1 MAHGSGPAFDVAAS
15 RLESYQGA
23 YGRLRPKL
31 EGWSPEGVPE
41 NELDSYFLEFANRVM
56 IEEPGQL
63 PRALA
68 ARDAQQRRKL
78 DSRVPA
84 GYTYFGQFI
93 DHDIT
98 YDPASLT
105 LRSDLGGSRNFRTP
119 RLDLDSV
126 YGRGREDQPYL
137 YDQRQEE
144 KGKMLIGEVAGQ
156 DFKLRDLPRNAQGR
170 ALIGD
175 MRNDENA
182 MVSQLHLA
190 FLLAHNALCTRAR
203 AGGNR
208 EPFEAARQTLRWLYQ
223 YVVWNDFIPRVTSNE
238 VHQRALRRVE
248 TGNGRLEW
256 VLGLDHIYSWERQ
269 PFMPVE
275 FSAAAYRFGHS
286 MVRNEYETNERIP
299 GDGKPVPLFDG
310 GGADHP
316 RDLHGFRPLIASN
329 VIQWNWF
336 LKMTSSPTE
345 RGFPQMA
352 RKIDT
357 KLANSLAHLHGQ
369 EAPMNVLAFRNLKRG
384 CAYGLPA
391 GTALARELGIE
402 PVRLEG
408 GDLDALWFYI
418 LREAESQA
426 GNDQG
431 NRLGL
436 LGSTIV
442 CATFASLLKSDPSSY
457 FNENPSWTPSDDPLL
472 FSGDDNID
480 GGEQESRPDRPW
492 TLASI
497 IRISGLPISAQDVDD
512 QVRKG
517 QFPDPLRRSPTQE
530 QR

>member
-31 EGWSPEGVPE
+31 EGWLPSVPE
-41 NELDSYFLEFANRVM
+41 NELDSFFLEFANRVM

-105 LRSDLGGSRNFRTP
+105 LRSDPRGSRNFRTP

-126 YGRGREDQPYL
+126 YGRGWEDQPYL
-137 YDQRQEE
+137 YDQREE
-144 KGKMLIGEVAGQ
+144 EQGKMLIGEVTGQ

-203 AGGNR
+203 ARGNR
-208 EPFEAARQTLRWLYQ
+208 EPFAAFAAARQTLRWLYQ
-223 YVVWNDFIPRVTSNE
+223 YVVWNDFIPRVTSKE

-248 TGNGRLEW
+248 RGNGRLEW
-256 VLGLDHIYSWERQ
+256 VLGLDHVYNWERQ

-275 FSAAAYRFGHS
+275 FSVAAYRFGHS
-286 MVRNEYETNERIP
+286 MVRNEYETNRRIRGEGEP
-299 GDGKPVPLFDG
+299 APLFDG
-310 GGADHP
+310 SGAEHSD
-316 RDLHGFRPLIASN
+316 DLRGFRPLIPNN
-329 VIQWNWF
+329 VIQWDWF
-336 LKMTSSPTE
+336 LKMTSSSP
-345 RGFPQMA
+345 GFPQMA

-357 KLANSLAHLHGQ
+357 KLANSLAYLHAQ
-369 EAPMNVLAFRNLKRG
+369 ESPMNVLAFRNLKRG

-391 GTALARELGIE
+391 GSVLAGALDIE
-402 PVRLEG
+402 PIHREDDD
-408 GDLDALWFYI
+408 DLDALWFYI
-418 LREAESQA
+418 LREAESQTD
-426 GNDQG
+426 NK
-431 NRLGL
+431 LGP

-457 FNENPSWTPSDDPLL
+457 FWAKPSWTPNDDLLL
-472 FSGDDNID
+472 FRGVDNID
-480 GGEQESRPDRPW
+480 GGEQESRLDRPW

-497 IRISGLPISAQDVDD
+497 IRIAGLPISAQDVDD
-512 QVRKG
+512 QVRGGKL
-517 QFPDPLRRSPTQE
+517 PDPLYGMPPQDRR
-530 QR
+530 